1 MFWNKKTATKE
12 LPKPK
17 AQKLPG
23 PREVPHSVGK
33 LLISKY
39 NMNPDIVPVLKAV
52 IRESA
57 KAERSFDCRI
67 FDASEAEAIKTLIKD
82 YTSLDEH
89 PDLILYEGWYD
100 SRSERVELEERKRV
114 DYDVPL
120 FTEAEILQKIQLL
133 SEPGSSVFFYR
144 ARGSF
149 AGGPLGRGAAIIEIN
164 PDYPKKTDKK
174 YAIYESSVVGMEPT
188 GKKQKLFDSNK
199 PKDIAKFIKESH
211 HKRMF

>member
-1 MFWNKKTATKE
+1 MFWKKQTATKE
-12 LPKPK
+12 PPKPK
-17 AQKLPG
+17 AHKLPG
-23 PREVPHSVGK
+23 PREIPHSVGK
-33 LLISKY
+33 LLIAKY
-39 NMNPDIVPVLKAV
+39 KMDPNLVPILKAV
-52 IRESA
+52 IRESP

-67 FDASEAEAIKTLIKD
+67 FDNSEAEAIKVEIKD

-100 SRSERVELEERKRV
+100 GKSERVELEERKKV
-114 DYDVPL
+114 NYNVPI

-149 AGGPLGRGAAIIEIN
+149 AGGPLGRGAAIVEIN
-164 PDYPKKTDKK
+164 PDYPQKTNKK
-174 YAIYESSVVGMEPT
+174 YAIYESSVIGMEPA
-188 GKKQKLFDSNK
+188 GKKQKLWDSNK
-199 PKDIAKFIKESH
+199 PKEIAKFIKSSH